1 MQTRILFVS
10 GRITTERAEEN
21 IWGRKMFR
29 PRRGA
34 KLEKKRKQNFAA
46 K

>member
-10 GRITTERAEEN
+10 GRITERAEEN
-21 IWGRKMFR
+21 ICGRKMFR

-46 K
+46 N